1 MVINDALKSAKLES
15 AAQLFTAWR
24 ITMHSPLTDS
34 CNVQCADPRLRNATV
49 LSFCIVPGKFHFAVT
64 GRYEYELSYSNIPK

>member
-1 MVINDALKSAKLES
+1 MVINDALQSAKLNS

-49 LSFCIVPGKFHFAVT
+49 LSSCIVPGIHFVVT